1 MGKQIG
7 FTPAVSKITVL
18 GLAFLPQVAN
28 PSSRKESIRSYQDQG
43 YPSLSTDTIAVFL
56 CVEGH

>member
-7 FTPAVSKITVL
+7 FTPAVSKITIL
-18 GLAFLPQVAN
+18 GLAFLPRVAN

-43 YPSLSTDTIAVFL
+43 YPSLSSDTKAGDFV
-56 CVEGH
+56 V